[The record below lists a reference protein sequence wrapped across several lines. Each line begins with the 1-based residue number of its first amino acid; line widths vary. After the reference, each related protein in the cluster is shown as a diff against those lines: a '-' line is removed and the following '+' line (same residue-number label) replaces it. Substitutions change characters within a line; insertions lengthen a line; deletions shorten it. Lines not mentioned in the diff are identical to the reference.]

1 MGGFFS
7 FIHTIMAI
15 KVEFYQLITPVHI
28 AKKYFPKQY
37 ENESCWNDGVICTPI
52 GAMNSFDINSIIGEC
67 EKLGLRRF
75 REENGEK
82 IIGDYYIGT
91 QFGLDDTFQYR
102 KGDWIRVHNGVAWN
116 PYFLYGKNIPEEF
129 PCFYGGFYY
138 ESKQVWEESK
148 TALLCFNDILDK
160 YNLKRQPIKEE
171 NLLSEIISSIP
182 EKTPYDNFFYELSQR
197 TLEQEFIE
205 YQKYNNI

>member
-1 MGGFFS
+1 
-7 FIHTIMAI
+7 MAI

-37 ENESCWNDGVICTPI
+37 ENESYWNDGVICTPM
-52 GAMNSFDINSIIGEC
+52 GTMNPFDISSIIGEC
-67 EKLGLRRF
+67 EKFGLIRF
-75 REENGEK
+75 KEENGER

-91 QFGLDDTFQYR
+91 QSGLDDTFQY
-102 KGDWIRVHNGVAWN
+102 KKSNWIRVHNGVAWN
-116 PYFLYGKNIPEEF
+116 PYLPYGKNIPIKF

-182 EKTPYDNFFYELSQR
+182 DRTPYDSFFYELSQR

-205 YQKYNNI
+205 YQRYNNI

>member
-7 FIHTIMAI
+7 FIHITMAI
-15 KVEFYQLITPVHI
+15 KIEFYQLITPTHI
-28 AKKYFPKQY
+28 AWKYFPKQY
-37 ENESCWNDGVICTPI
+37 ENESYWNDGVICTPM
-52 GAMNSFDINSIIGEC
+52 GTMNPFDISSIIGEC
-67 EKLGLRRF
+67 EKFGLIRF
-75 REENGEK
+75 KEENGER

-91 QFGLDDTFQYR
+91 QSGLDDTFQY
-102 KGDWIRVHNGVAWN
+102 KKSNWIRVHNGVAWN
-116 PYFLYGKNIPEEF
+116 PYLPYGKNIPIKF

-205 YQKYNNI
+205 YQRYNNI